1 MISKKIEKEI
11 NEQINAE
18 FWSAYFYLSMSAYFI
33 SKNLP
38 GFANWMRVQYQ
49 EEISHALK
57 FFNYLNER
65 GGRVI
70 LTPIKEVKSEWK
82 DEIEVFKDTLKHE
95 QHVTSLISN
104 LINSAIEES
113 DGKWKP
119 SPGLI
124 YPLLGRLLDEGLIEE
139 TEDGKYQITDEGKTI
154 SKDLEVFNRN
164 MKEQIDTVMKMA
176 NVGKFMAM
184 DVLERVTILGNLL
197 SSNVSNMT
205 NHEVEKYKKFLKS
218 ELEKIKEMDS
228 KK

>member
-1 MISKKIEKEI
+1 MFEQWAQRVGSAIPRGFSRYYILKKLQKMPHTGKEI
-11 NEQINAE
+11 
-18 FWSAYFYLSMSAYFI
+18 
-33 SKNLP
+33 
-38 GFANWMRVQYQ
+38 
-49 EEISHALK
+49 
-57 FFNYLNER
+57 
-65 GGRVI
+65 
-70 LTPIKEVKSEWK
+70 
-82 DEIEVFKDTLKHE
+82 
-95 QHVTSLISN
+95 
-104 LINSAIEES
+104 INSAVEDS

-164 MKEQIDTVMKMA
+164 MKEQIDTVMKIA

-218 ELEKIKEMDS
+218 ELEKIKKMDS

>member
-1 MISKKIEKEI
+1 MEKIHLYDK
-11 NEQINAE
+11 
-18 FWSAYFYLSMSAYFI
+18 
-33 SKNLP
+33 
-38 GFANWMRVQYQ
+38 
-49 EEISHALK
+49 
-57 FFNYLNER
+57 
-65 GGRVI
+65 I
-70 LTPIKEVKSEWK
+70 LTPLVTEKSTNLSVQNK
-82 DEIEVFKDTLKHE
+82 VIFKVPNRTNKINLKKNIEKIFKVN
-95 QHVTSLISN
+95 VTK
-104 LINSAIEES
+104 INIIN
-113 DGKWKP
+113 KQPRKKTV
-119 SPGLI
+119 
-124 YPLLGRLLDEGLIEE
+124 R
-139 TEDGKYQITDEGKTI
+139 GKYKGHRSWLGIPIHADGEPVDPDDIDDEGKTI

>member
-1 MISKKIEKEI
+1 MFEQWAQRVGSAVPRGFSRYYILKQLQKMPHTGKEI
-11 NEQINAE
+11 
-18 FWSAYFYLSMSAYFI
+18 
-33 SKNLP
+33 
-38 GFANWMRVQYQ
+38 
-49 EEISHALK
+49 
-57 FFNYLNER
+57 
-65 GGRVI
+65 
-70 LTPIKEVKSEWK
+70 
-82 DEIEVFKDTLKHE
+82 
-95 QHVTSLISN
+95 
-104 LINSAIEES
+104 INSAIEES

-154 SKDLEVFNRN
+154 SKDLEVFNKN

-197 SSNVSNMT
+197 SSNVTNMT
-205 NHEVEKYKKFLKS
+205 NHEIEKYTKFL
-218 ELEKIKEMDS
+218 ELELKKIKEMDS

>member
-1 MISKKIEKEI
+1 MFEQWAQRVGSAIPRGFSRYYILKQLQKMPHTGKEI
-11 NEQINAE
+11 
-18 FWSAYFYLSMSAYFI
+18 
-33 SKNLP
+33 
-38 GFANWMRVQYQ
+38 
-49 EEISHALK
+49 
-57 FFNYLNER
+57 
-65 GGRVI
+65 
-70 LTPIKEVKSEWK
+70 
-82 DEIEVFKDTLKHE
+82 
-95 QHVTSLISN
+95 
-104 LINSAIEES
+104 INSAVEES

>member
-1 MISKKIEKEI
+1 MFEQWAQRVGSAVPRGFSRYYILKQLQKMPHTGKEI
-11 NEQINAE
+11 
-18 FWSAYFYLSMSAYFI
+18 
-33 SKNLP
+33 
-38 GFANWMRVQYQ
+38 
-49 EEISHALK
+49 
-57 FFNYLNER
+57 
-65 GGRVI
+65 
-70 LTPIKEVKSEWK
+70 
-82 DEIEVFKDTLKHE
+82 
-95 QHVTSLISN
+95 
-104 LINSAIEES
+104 INSAVEDS

>member
-1 MISKKIEKEI
+1 MFEQWAQRVGSAVPRGFSRYYILKQLQKMPHTGKEI
-11 NEQINAE
+11 
-18 FWSAYFYLSMSAYFI
+18 
-33 SKNLP
+33 
-38 GFANWMRVQYQ
+38 
-49 EEISHALK
+49 
-57 FFNYLNER
+57 
-65 GGRVI
+65 
-70 LTPIKEVKSEWK
+70 
-82 DEIEVFKDTLKHE
+82 
-95 QHVTSLISN
+95 
-104 LINSAIEES
+104 INSAVEES

-205 NHEVEKYKKFLKS
+205 NHEIEKYKKFLKS
-218 ELEKIKEMDS
+218 ELEKIKEMNS

>member
-1 MISKKIEKEI
+1 MFEQWAQRVGSAIPRGFSRYYILKQLQKMPHTGKEI
-11 NEQINAE
+11 
-18 FWSAYFYLSMSAYFI
+18 
-33 SKNLP
+33 
-38 GFANWMRVQYQ
+38 
-49 EEISHALK
+49 
-57 FFNYLNER
+57 
-65 GGRVI
+65 
-70 LTPIKEVKSEWK
+70 
-82 DEIEVFKDTLKHE
+82 
-95 QHVTSLISN
+95 
-104 LINSAIEES
+104 INSAVEES

-205 NHEVEKYKKFLKS
+205 NHEIEKYKKFLKS

>member
-1 MISKKIEKEI
+1 MFEQWAQRVGSAVPRGFSRYYILKQLQKMPHTGKEI
-11 NEQINAE
+11 
-18 FWSAYFYLSMSAYFI
+18 
-33 SKNLP
+33 
-38 GFANWMRVQYQ
+38 
-49 EEISHALK
+49 
-57 FFNYLNER
+57 
-65 GGRVI
+65 
-70 LTPIKEVKSEWK
+70 
-82 DEIEVFKDTLKHE
+82 
-95 QHVTSLISN
+95 
-104 LINSAIEES
+104 INSAIEES

-154 SKDLEVFNRN
+154 SKDLEVFNKN

-218 ELEKIKEMDS
+218 ELEKIKEMNS
-228 KK
+228 EK

>member
-1 MISKKIEKEI
+1 MFEQWAQRVGSAVPRGFSRYYILKQLQKMPHTGKEI
-11 NEQINAE
+11 
-18 FWSAYFYLSMSAYFI
+18 
-33 SKNLP
+33 
-38 GFANWMRVQYQ
+38 
-49 EEISHALK
+49 
-57 FFNYLNER
+57 
-65 GGRVI
+65 
-70 LTPIKEVKSEWK
+70 
-82 DEIEVFKDTLKHE
+82 
-95 QHVTSLISN
+95 
-104 LINSAIEES
+104 INSAIEES

-184 DVLERVTILGNLL
+184 DVLERVAILGNLL
-197 SSNVSNMT
+197 SSNVSSMT
-205 NHEVEKYKKFLKS
+205 NNEIEKYTKFLES
-218 ELEKIKEMDS
+218 ELKKIKEKDF

>member
-1 MISKKIEKEI
+1 MFEQWAQRVGSAVPRGFSRYYILKQLQKMPHTGKEI
-11 NEQINAE
+11 
-18 FWSAYFYLSMSAYFI
+18 
-33 SKNLP
+33 
-38 GFANWMRVQYQ
+38 
-49 EEISHALK
+49 
-57 FFNYLNER
+57 
-65 GGRVI
+65 
-70 LTPIKEVKSEWK
+70 
-82 DEIEVFKDTLKHE
+82 
-95 QHVTSLISN
+95 
-104 LINSAIEES
+104 INSAIEES

-154 SKDLEVFNRN
+154 SKDLEIFNRN

-197 SSNVSNMT
+197 SSNATSMT
-205 NHEVEKYKKFLKS
+205 NHEIEKYTKFLES
-218 ELEKIKEMDS
+218 ELKKIKEKNS

>member
-1 MISKKIEKEI
+1 MFEQWAQRVGSAVPRGFSRYYILKQLQKMPHTGKEI
-11 NEQINAE
+11 
-18 FWSAYFYLSMSAYFI
+18 
-33 SKNLP
+33 
-38 GFANWMRVQYQ
+38 
-49 EEISHALK
+49 
-57 FFNYLNER
+57 
-65 GGRVI
+65 
-70 LTPIKEVKSEWK
+70 
-82 DEIEVFKDTLKHE
+82 
-95 QHVTSLISN
+95 
-104 LINSAIEES
+104 INSAVEES

-139 TEDGKYQITDEGKTI
+139 TEDGKYQITDEGKII

-218 ELEKIKEMDS
+218 ELEKIKEMNS
-228 KK
+228 EK

>member
-1 MISKKIEKEI
+1 MFEQWAQRVGSAVPRGFSRYYILKQLQKMPHTGKEI
-11 NEQINAE
+11 
-18 FWSAYFYLSMSAYFI
+18 
-33 SKNLP
+33 
-38 GFANWMRVQYQ
+38 
-49 EEISHALK
+49 
-57 FFNYLNER
+57 
-65 GGRVI
+65 
-70 LTPIKEVKSEWK
+70 
-82 DEIEVFKDTLKHE
+82 
-95 QHVTSLISN
+95 
-104 LINSAIEES
+104 INSAIEES

-197 SSNVSNMT
+197 SSNVTSMT
-205 NHEVEKYKKFLKS
+205 NNEIEKYTKFLES
-218 ELEKIKEMDS
+218 ELKKIKEKDS